1 MFLVAEIFTFFSSAL
16 VIKSPA
22 PVVFLSY
29 KGTAVPARAGKS
41 GRVPRG
47 VVISNIRPIG
57 LNLATEA
64 STGIGCL
71 LPAALTPAHCPPV
84 DKIEEQIIECFDQL
98 RMPVY
103 RYLVGM
109 HLVPQ
114 DADEVIQE
122 TFLKLYEQLSRG
134 GQIENIRGW
143 TFRVAH
149 NLAINGLKGR
159 KHLAPMTDEQWESVV
174 QTREDPRPG
183 PEEQLLDKEKMAHIH
198 DTLGKLSRLQRQCVH
213 LRIEGFR
220 YREIAEILEVSVPSV
235 AESLRRAIV
244 KLAVERHG

>member
-1 MFLVAEIFTFFSSAL
+1 MATDSSA
-16 VIKSPA
+16 
-22 PVVFLSY
+22 
-29 KGTAVPARAGKS
+29 
-41 GRVPRG
+41 
-47 VVISNIRPIG
+47 G
-57 LNLATEA
+57 LEY
-64 STGIGCL
+64 L
-71 LPAALTPAHCPPV
+71 LPATISSAQCPSL
-84 DKIEEQIIECFDQL
+84 DKVEEQIIECFDRL
-98 RMPVY
+98 RMPIY

-122 TFLKLYEQLSRG
+122 TFLKLYEQLSGG
-134 GQIENIRGW
+134 GQIENVRAW

-159 KHLAPMTDEQWESVV
+159 KHLAPMTDEQWEAVV

-198 DTLGKLSRLQRQCVH
+198 QSLGKLSRLQCQCVH

-220 YREIAEILEVSVPSV
+220 YREIAEILCVSVPSV

-244 KLAVERHG
+244 KLTVERHG